1 VLPADL
7 CSEAVVAWD
16 CLNYLADQVL
26 CLSPKPT
33 ERERERER
41 ERESERERE
50 RKRKHAFNGIEQHTQ
65 ALEFS
70 AR

>member
-1 VLPADL
+1 MLPADL

-33 ERERERER
+33 ERERE
-41 ERESERERE
+41 SERERE